1 MKFLVAILL
10 FITIGCSATSTWEK
24 VAINIPAVLDVE
36 FRIDSIATEITKA
49 NSRDE
54 LTEDQN
60 DRIKL
65 HFDIYFVFYYGAN
78 TALANGNIA
87 RFEQHMVS
95 AHDELDRMIE
105 ILDEKPEPVVLPGIR
120 L

>member
-1 MKFLVAILL
+1 MKLLVAILL

-36 FRIDSIATEITKA
+36 FRIDSIATEIA
-49 NSRDE
+49 DSRDMLSE
-54 LTEDQN
+54 NQL

-78 TALANGNIA
+78 TALANGDVA
-87 RFEQHMVS
+87 RFEQHMAS

-105 ILDEKPEPVVLPGIR
+105 ILDEKPQPVVLPGIR

>member
-1 MKFLVAILL
+1 MKFLVTVILL
-10 FITIGCSATSTWEK
+10 FNTIGCSATSTWEK

-36 FRIDSIATEITKA
+36 FRIDSIATEIADT
-49 NSRDE
+49 RDE
-54 LTEDQN
+54 LTQN
-60 DRIKL
+60 QLDRIKL

-78 TALANGNIA
+78 TALANGDVA
-87 RFEQHMVS
+87 RFEQHMAS

-105 ILDEKPEPVVLPGIR
+105 ILDEQPEPVMLPGIS